1 MTPNDE
7 KSKEAYIRDQFIQ
20 GLSSKCMAT
29 NLLSLDQ
36 NQTTGKKLLL
46 KAVEIENKLNA
57 NTGMQ
62 LTRVKVNNINVS
74 DDLDADGEIQ
84 CNNINAKVNF
94 KRQCPTNHSPPPYS
108 RTKQNNLQSML

>member
-1 MTPNDE
+1 
-7 KSKEAYIRDQFIQ
+7 
-20 GLSSKCMAT
+20 MAT
-29 NLLSLDQ
+29 NLLSLDH
-36 NQTTGKKLLL
+36 NQTTGKQLLL
-46 KAVEIENKLNA
+46 KAVEIEKKLNA

-94 KRQCPTNHSPPPYS
+94 KGQRPTNHSPPPQH
-108 RTKQNNLQSML
+108 TVETTPTQSKTTCKACLETGH